1 MPRGG
6 LCSRGIPTDI
16 LEHPRSKSTETW
28 HQPVFDYRRTVGYVS
43 SQMGIYS
50 PIHGQHIWET
60 WWSYMAWL
68 GAFPIFMYKP
78 NFPCM
83 PWLRPLLSRS
93 CALTLIWLPT
103 LQKSRPS
110 KWKLSFWSR
119 KIASASWSPFV
130 EARYW
135 QGLESP
141 ITWTFTDNYLP
152 SPSPPVFW
160 KQFCCGSIPPWDI
173 VARSSQSASSASSD
187 IIGIISII
195 SIIRLTLH
203 FLSPNSSHTA
213 PLPHLPSSP
222 FTQLASVLYPLTLSS
237 YGFVWN

>member
-1 MPRGG
+1 MASTRVWLPQDGRVCVLSNGD
-6 LCSRGIPTDI
+6 LIPHSWPT
-16 LEHPRSKSTETW
+16 
-28 HQPVFDYRRTVGYVS
+28 Y
-43 SQMGIYS
+43 MGNMMI
-50 PIHGQHIWET
+50 IHGLIGCLPNFHVQNP
-60 WWSYMAWL
+60 S
-68 GAFPIFMYKP
+68 KP

-110 KWKLSFWSR
+110 KRKLSFWSR

-135 QGLESP
+135 QGRESP
-141 ITWTFTDNYLP
+141 ITWNFTDNYLP

-173 VARSSQSASSASSD
+173 VARSSQSASSASSASSD
-187 IIGIISII
+187 LLFTSYLPIPHTP
-195 SIIRLTLH
+195 LFYHT
-203 FLSPNSSHTA
+203 FLLL
-213 PLPHLPSSP
+213 PLPS
-222 FTQLASVLYPLTLSS
+222 
-237 YGFVWN
+237 